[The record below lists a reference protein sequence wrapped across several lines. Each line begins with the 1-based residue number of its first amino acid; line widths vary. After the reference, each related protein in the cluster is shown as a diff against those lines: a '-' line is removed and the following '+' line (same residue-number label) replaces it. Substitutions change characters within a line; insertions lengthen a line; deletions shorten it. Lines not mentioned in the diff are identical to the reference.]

1 MKSKIPKKIYTKK
14 QITMNLSKEQ
24 LLGLV
29 RHALTFVGG
38 LLIMNG
44 LVSETMISELS
55 GAIMTLVG
63 GIWSVVNKNNPK
75 V

>member
-1 MKSKIPKKIYTKK
+1 
-14 QITMNLSKEQ
+14 MNLSKEQ

>member
-1 MKSKIPKKIYTKK
+1 
-14 QITMNLSKEQ
+14 MNLSKEQ

-55 GAIMTLVG
+55 GAILTLVG
-63 GIWSVVNKNNPK
+63 GIWSVVNKSEQTAQET
-75 V
+75 VS